1 MDEVKVLAADSVEV
15 VSAISVKLRDTEI
28 DEDDDE
34 VDDDGVDDD
43 RVDDIESEDEESDVL
58 VEVLATDTTGG
69 VVSAINVKLRAGTG
83 TGTRATMAGSKATC

>member
-34 VDDDGVDDD
+34 VDDDG
-43 RVDDIESEDEESDVL
+43 VDDIESEDEESDVL